1 MFRVIRRIA
10 DAEHQSPVQ
19 VADQVML
26 PFDVRQKGRFRTQSA
41 QGHDVGVFLERGEV
55 LQSGDHLLTEC
66 GQRFAVVAEQE
77 AVIEA
82 SCSDWQVFA
91 RACYHMGNRHVP
103 MQIGE
108 RWLRFQPDH
117 VLQEMLELLGMAC
130 RAMTAEFSP
139 ENGAYHGRGG
149 HTHGGHSHGH
159 AHSHDHSLNPNHRHD
174 HHHSHSD
181 HQHEEHNH

>member
-1 MFRVIRRIA
+1 MFRVISRIA
-10 DAEHQSPVQ
+10 DAEHQSPAPVT
-19 VADQVML
+19 DQILL

-82 SCSDWQVFA
+82 TCSDWQVFA

-117 VLQEMLELLGMAC
+117 VLQEMLELLGMTC
-130 RAMTAEFSP
+130 CAMTAEFSP

-149 HTHGGHSHGH
+149 HSHGH
-159 AHSHDHSLNPNHRHD
+159 THSHPHSHSQNHSHD
-174 HHHSHSD
+174 HHHSHGE
-181 HQHEEHNH
+181 HQHEEHSHR